1 MTGER
6 RNVTNTSK
14 FRVDTY
20 NVGSRQDKVGKT
32 YKEEQH
38 LMHGTTLLTYL
49 VHVSWKLKVQQSPDT
64 EARKLRQAHF

>member
-14 FRVDTY
+14 FRIDTY

-32 YKEEQH
+32 YTEEQH
-38 LMHGTTLLTYL
+38 LRHGTTLL
-49 VHVSWKLKVQQSPDT
+49 KV
-64 EARKLRQAHF
+64 L